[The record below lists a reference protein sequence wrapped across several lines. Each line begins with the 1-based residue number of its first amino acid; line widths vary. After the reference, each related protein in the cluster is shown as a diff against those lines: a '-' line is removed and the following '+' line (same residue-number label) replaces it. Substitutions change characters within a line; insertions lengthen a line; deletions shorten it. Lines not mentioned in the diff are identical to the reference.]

1 MIVTAVA
8 TDLVDGQL
16 FSRFHQRWRHVS
28 SLLVYVGTR
37 PAASPRA
44 LLRSL
49 RDTPA
54 QRRRHRPIPTSGCFR
69 PCARITVPSSEI
81 RTRVGDRELNLSNL
95 DKVLYPLTG
104 YTKAEVVNYYVA
116 IAPVLLPPHSIV
128 SSPEFASRRS
138 RRTQLLREE
147 RPQRHA

>member
-1 MIVTAVA
+1 MVSM
-8 TDLVDGQL
+8 
-16 FSRFHQRWRHVS
+16 FSRFHQRQRHVS
-28 SLLVYVGTR
+28 SMLVYVGTR

-54 QRRRHRPIPTSGCFR
+54 QRPAPPPYSDIRMLPAMRENHR
-69 PCARITVPSSEI
+69 VPSSEI

-116 IAPVLLPPHSIV
+116 IAPVLLPTFAIV

-147 RPQRHA
+147 RSQRHA